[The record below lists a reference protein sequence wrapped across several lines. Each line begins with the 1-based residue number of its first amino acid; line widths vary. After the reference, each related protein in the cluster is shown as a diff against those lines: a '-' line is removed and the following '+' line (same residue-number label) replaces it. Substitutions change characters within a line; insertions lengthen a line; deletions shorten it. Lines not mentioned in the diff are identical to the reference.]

1 MDWDRAIERNREA
14 LIGIVSA
21 LFALVAAARVGG
33 AGVMLPRR
41 VWLMV
46 LFVLRPAEAAVRRLV
61 VIAARALAPARL
73 RLRAGPAGGFAR
85 ADVPREPVFHLIDPL
100 RDVLPSFAGDAGL
113 GWEEVLPGD
122 PAFAALPESRF
133 DELLDASQLHLRLRA
148 LRLALAD
155 LSKQARRLARWTAR
169 RDAALK
175 DGRPT
180 RLSPMR
186 PGLPPGWRGRP
197 AHAID
202 PVLRECHRL
211 ARDLLNA
218 PNSS

>member
-1 MDWDRAIERNREA
+1 M
-14 LIGIVSA
+14 GIVSA

-61 VIAARALAPARL
+61 VIAARALAPVRP
-73 RLRAGPAGGFAR
+73 RLRAGPVGGFAR
-85 ADVPREPVFHLIDPL
+85 ADVPREPVFHLIEPL
-100 RDVLPSFAGDAGL
+100 KDFASFADDSP

-122 PAFAALPESRF
+122 PAPAARTDSSL
-133 DELLDASQLHLRLRA
+133 DEPLDAARLHARLRA

-169 RDAALK
+169 RDAALRA
-175 DGRPT
+175 GRPT

-186 PGLPPGWRGRP
+186 PGLPPGWRQRP

-202 PVLRECHRL
+202 PLLLECHRL
-211 ARDLLNA
+211 ANDLLSA